1 MKQKNDL
8 KLNLEKTPKK
18 IKSGNI
24 LKRTIIVVI
33 LLLLSAFILNKAKNY
48 IIETSKNEINLIINN
63 RNVTDNLKH
72 QVINENG
79 IIYVSMV
86 DIENYFDRYIH
97 IEDEINEIVTTYDKQ
112 IASIGFETNKL
123 TLNGSTKKTQAHAIT
138 KEEVIYLPISEM
150 QEVYG
155 IELSVTEKNVV
166 LDSLSRKQVKAYAKS
181 NISVKWKAD
190 IFSKTVDKVKKGDI
204 LIAIEENDN
213 GWTRVRTENGEVG
226 YVKTSKLTNYT
237 TVREDLVEE
246 KQIQGKVNMFWDYYS
261 KYVKCPD
268 RTGQVIEGVNVVS
281 PSFFYIDDDGEFQD
295 KVGDAG
301 KAYIEWAH
309 SNGYKVWPMLQ
320 NDEAGIK
327 VTSTILNSYAKRQE
341 LIEKIVEVCVEYQ
354 LDGINIDFE
363 NMYEADKDKFSRFII
378 ELEPRIKEIGGVLSV
393 DVTAPDGDPNWSLCY
408 DRNVIAHVA
417 DYIVFMA
424 YDQYGNSSTKPGT
437 TAGFN
442 WVETN
447 IIKFIENEDVEPS
460 KIILGIPFYTRQWT
474 IDSNGEIKQ
483 GGRGVVSMLNIK
495 IPNNVEKQWDEELQQ
510 YYIEYKSGND
520 TIKMW
525 IEDGTSIAAKVS
537 LVTKYG
543 LAGTSG
549 WRKDM
554 ETSNVW
560 SIINNELTKANET
573 NQDSS
578 EAE

>member
-8 KLNLEKTPKK
+8 KLNLENNPKK

-24 LKRTIIVVI
+24 LKRIIIVLI
-33 LLLLSAFILNKAKNY
+33 LLLLSAFVLNKAKNY

-79 IIYVSMV
+79 IIYVSMD

-204 LIAIEENDN
+204 LIAIEENDK

-537 LVTKYG
+537 LVTKYR